1 MGVSVFSQ
9 VTHRYQPE
17 KTLEGQGLAPE
28 FQAALLS
35 SLTWPNGID
44 LSLHHGKSMGFLG
57 QKCLC
62 EEG

>member
-17 KTLEGQGLAPE
+17 KMLGWQGLAPE
-28 FQAALLS
+28 FQAAS
-35 SLTWPNGID
+35 GSLTWPNWID
-44 LSLHHGKSMGFLG
+44 PSFHHGKSMGFLG